1 MLKISAYFCLSVI
14 LLLLSQCEIAQ
25 CLQKLAPSKIK
36 AKNSNNAASLP
47 FQQRSEDDEGKSK
60 GPVGW
65 FSSWKS
71 KLMNSVGVPVPDSA
85 NRYHIRIRD
94 LNSLQSRHVSLGS
107 IFLNLCASHGE
118 FRYDLI
124 STFLRRSWRVL
135 CAIFQILRGKLQ
147 QILWRLLSSMIS
159 LSSVSWIAW

>member
-14 LLLLSQCEIAQ
+14 LLLLSRCDIAQ

-36 AKNSNNAASLP
+36 TKNSNNAASLP

-94 LNSLQSRHVSLGS
+94 LSSLQSRHVSPRS
-107 IFLNLCASHGE
+107 IHLNLCGSQSQSHS
-118 FRYDLI
+118 YLI
-124 STFLRRSWRVL
+124 LIFLRRSWRVL
-135 CAIFQILRGKLQ
+135 CAIFLILRGKLQ
-147 QILWRLLSSMIS
+147 QILSRLLSLMTS
-159 LSSVSWIAW
+159 LSSVS